1 MHQGWTDGTAASEG
15 ESADM
20 SEIEH
25 KAEAE
30 GRGCLKPPAHSLV
43 KSQSKTSTSDTN
55 LFYLKMIIMQKS

>member
-25 KAEAE
+25 IAEAE
-30 GRGCLKPPAHSLV
+30 GRGGLNPPAHSLV
-43 KSQSKTSTSDTN
+43 KSQSKTSTCDIN
-55 LFYLKMIIMQKS
+55 LFYLKIIIRQKS